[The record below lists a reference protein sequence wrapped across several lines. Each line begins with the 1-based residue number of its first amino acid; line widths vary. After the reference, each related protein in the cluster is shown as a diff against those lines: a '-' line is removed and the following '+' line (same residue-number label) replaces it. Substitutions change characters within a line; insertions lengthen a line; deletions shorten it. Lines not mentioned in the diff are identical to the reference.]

1 MQVDE
6 LRRQLV
12 STAMSYKN
20 EKMRNQAFE
29 QKLNLAIKQLS
40 RREEVIQAVADLQEA
55 NEKSVDKMKALEHE
69 KEKEE

>member
-69 KEKEE
+69 KDKEE

>member
-12 STAMSYKN
+12 STAMSYKS

-55 NEKSVDKMKALEHE
+55 NEKNVDKMKALEHE
-69 KEKEE
+69 KDKEE